1 MKTVVV
7 IGAGKGM
14 GNAIARRFARE
25 GFKAVLVARRREA
38 LEAAVAELAKD
49 GLEASC
55 ETADASDANSLAEAI
70 DRIGTPDV
78 LVYNAAFMAGGKASE
93 LTPDEMVAHFKTDV
107 VGAQVAAKC
116 VIPAMRERGAG
127 AIIFTGGL
135 FGVHPSA
142 DANFACMSMDKSAL
156 RALALML
163 NSELKDTAYSRA
175 LSTSWA
181 LSVPKNASP
190 RNACPTPTG
199 NFIPNALTLRSAIR
213 SDNSRKE

>member
-49 GLEASC
+49 GLAASC

-163 NSELKDTAYSRA
+163 NSELKDTGVFAGIVNIMGVVGSEER
-175 LSTSWA
+175 LSQ
-181 LSVPKNASP
+181 
-190 RNACPTPTG
+190 NACPTPTG

>member
-14 GNAIARRFARE
+14 GNAIARRFACE

-49 GLEASC
+49 GLAASC

-116 VIPAMRERGAG
+116 VIPGMRELGSG

-135 FGVHPSA
+135 FGVHPNA
-142 DANFACMSMDKSAL
+142 DADFACMSMDTSAL

-163 NSELKDTAYSRA
+163 NSELKDAGIFAGIVNIMGVVGSEERLSPERVSDAYWELYSKR
-175 LSTSWA
+175 LDFEICY
-181 LSVPKNASP
+181 PQ
-190 RNACPTPTG
+190 
-199 NFIPNALTLRSAIR
+199 
-213 SDNSRKE
+213 

>member
-1 MKTVVV
+1 MKTAVV

-25 GFKAVLVARRREA
+25 GFKAVLVARRKEA
-38 LEAAVAELAKD
+38 LESTVAELAKD
-49 GLEASC
+49 GLAASY
-55 ETADASDANSLAEAI
+55 ETADASDSNSLAEAI
-70 DRIGTPDV
+70 GRIGTPDV

-116 VIPAMRERGAG
+116 VIPGMRERGSG

-135 FGVHPSA
+135 FGVHPNA
-142 DANFACMSMDKSAL
+142 YTDFACMSMDKSAL

-163 NSELKDTAYSRA
+163 NSELKDTGVFAGIVNIMGVVGFDERLAPDKIADAYWELYSKRFDFEICY
-175 LSTSWA
+175 
-181 LSVPKNASP
+181 PQQ
-190 RNACPTPTG
+190 
-199 NFIPNALTLRSAIR
+199 
-213 SDNSRKE
+213 

>member
-49 GLEASC
+49 GLAASC

-107 VGAQVAAKC
+107 VGAQIAAKC
-116 VIPAMRERGAG
+116 VIPAMCERGAG

-163 NSELKDTAYSRA
+163 NSELKDTGVFAGIVNIMGVVGSEERLSPERVSDAYWELYSKR
-175 LSTSWA
+175 LDFEICY
-181 LSVPKNASP
+181 PQ
-190 RNACPTPTG
+190 
-199 NFIPNALTLRSAIR
+199 
-213 SDNSRKE
+213 